1 MLFLFFH
8 YCQHHRSLYN
18 QVLPHSLLDHLD
30 SPVPVV
36 AGLQAPFDADLHPT
50 VVVLDLDA
58 TVSLVS
64 ATILHVVCDFF
75 L

>member
-1 MLFLFFH
+1 
-8 YCQHHRSLYN
+8 
-18 QVLPHSLLDHLD
+18 VLPHSLLDHLD

-58 TVSLVS
+58 TVSSVS
-64 ATILHVVCDFF
+64 AITIRVVYDRAHG
-75 L
+75 